1 MSALQIVMGALMI
14 VTSIII
20 VILVLMQQSRS
31 EGLSGAI
38 AGGAESFLGKNKSR
52 SIESKLV
59 RITKVLA
66 IIFFAISIATGIIL
80 MVLQKING

>member
-1 MSALQIVMGALMI
+1 MNALQIVMGALMI
-14 VTSIII
+14 VASIAIVII
-20 VILVLMQQSRS
+20 VLFQQGRS
-31 EGLSGAI
+31 EGLSGTI

-66 IIFFAISIATGIIL
+66 IIFFVISIATVIIL
-80 MVLQKING
+80 LFYQKMA

>member
-1 MSALQIVMGALMI
+1 MNALQIVMGALMI
-14 VTSIII
+14 VASIAI
-20 VILVLMQQSRS
+20 VLIVLFQQGRS

-66 IIFFAISIATGIIL
+66 IIFFVISIATVIIL
-80 MVLQKING
+80 MFYQKIA